1 MDKHKQDKVE
11 ENVDT
16 VFNITFAADETTDI
30 RSCKL
35 TKVDV
40 AVQTDAKPSSAIK
53 LMMHE
58 VLTLRTADDAEAYR
72 NQLAV
77 AFELLNL
84 KNASLVHRVEYR
96 KMAKWKP
103 VTAAPI
109 TSINVGE
116 DHGCLCQDGSLDMR
130 CPKNFGLHKRTRMW

>member
-1 MDKHKQDKVE
+1 MGDK
-11 ENVDT
+11 VDT
-16 VFNITFAADETTDI
+16 VFNITFAADETADI
-30 RSCKL
+30 RSCKF
-35 TKVDV
+35 TTADA
-40 AVQTDAKPSSAIK
+40 AVQTDSKPSSAIK

-58 VLTLRTADDAEAYR
+58 MMTLRTADEAEAYR
-72 NQLAV
+72 RQLAM

-103 VTAAPI
+103 VTAAAI
-109 TSINVGE
+109 TSINMGE